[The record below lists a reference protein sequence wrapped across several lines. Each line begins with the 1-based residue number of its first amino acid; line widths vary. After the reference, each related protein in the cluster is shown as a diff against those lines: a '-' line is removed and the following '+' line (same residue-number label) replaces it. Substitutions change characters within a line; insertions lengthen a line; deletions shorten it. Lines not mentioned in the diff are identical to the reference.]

1 MSTPEVAAS
10 PLLGQPRLTD
20 EDLAR
25 SRDRSRV
32 HHARRHSK
40 RWRLLWLL
48 VGPGILAM
56 LGENDGP
63 SMIAYAADGAQYG
76 LGFFVP
82 FIPILFAM
90 AYVCQEM
97 CMRVGAVTHRGY
109 GELVLQRYGRV
120 WGWFG
125 AGDLTLTNL
134 VTLVAEFVAIRVG
147 LAYFHLGAGVAVA
160 LGLALVA
167 FTLSGGRYWRWER
180 IVLGLALFNGLF
192 LVAAILVK
200 PHFGAVAG
208 SFDFSPFPGGSFNT
222 LLLLLASTIG
232 ATVTP
237 WMIFFQ
243 QSASADKGMTPRDV
257 KHGRYDT
264 AAGAVLAAIFGVGA
278 LIAGAALLT
287 HGGSGIQGF
296 AGAGFP
302 EALSHVAGGAVGT
315 VFALGLIEAG
325 AVAILTI
332 SASTAYAA
340 GECVGVSHSFN
351 SSPRNAGVFYAAN
364 AGVALLGGGG
374 HPDSGCPSALDRA
387 ERERARHR
395 AAACEPRLHGDAR
408 QRQGADG
415 RLGEQALD
423 ERDRDCRD
431 RVRRTL
437 RSRLRHRLLPASDPS
452 GRLMRAGAPTAS
464 DAQPALPGNG
474 ARGARP
480 SPDIQEQNLQRQE
493 RFEDELIMHLER
505 DQFVAETSRP
515 VPSAVLSTRVKTG
528 LWALRVFVVFVSLM
542 VIYTFVDQLH

>member
-1 MSTPEVAAS
+1 M
-10 PLLGQPRLTD
+10 
-20 EDLAR
+20 
-25 SRDRSRV
+25 
-32 HHARRHSK
+32 
-40 RWRLLWLL
+40 WLL

-82 FIPILFAM
+82 FIPVLFAM
-90 AYVCQEM
+90 AFVCQEM

-134 VTLVAEFVAIRVG
+134 VTLVAEFVSIRVG

-160 LGLALVA
+160 LGLALVV

-192 LVAAILVK
+192 LLAAILVK
-200 PHFGAVAG
+200 PHVGAIAS

-243 QSASADKGMTPRDV
+243 QSASADKGMTPRDI

-287 HGGSGIQGF
+287 HNGSAIQGF
-296 AGAGFP
+296 SPGAGFP
-302 EALSHVAGGAVGT
+302 EALDRVAGGAVGT

-340 GECVGVSHSFN
+340 GECIGASHSFN
-351 SSPRNAGVFYAAN
+351 TSPRGAAVFYAAN
-364 AGVALLGGGG
+364 IGVALL
-374 HPDSGCPSALDRA
+374 
-387 ERERARHR
+387 
-395 AAACEPRLHGDAR
+395 AAVVILIP
-408 QRQGADG
+408 GAP
-415 RLGEQALD
+415 LLSIVLNANVLAT
-423 ERDRDCRD
+423 
-431 RVRRTL
+431 V
-437 RSRLRHRLLPASDPS
+437 LLP
-452 GRLMRAGAPTAS
+452 
-464 DAQPALPGNG
+464 
-474 ARGARP
+474 
-480 SPDIQEQNLQRQE
+480 
-493 RFEDELIMHLER
+493 
-505 DQFVAETSRP
+505 
-515 VPSAVLSTRVKTG
+515 
-528 LWALRVFVVFVSLM
+528 VSLVFM
-542 VIYTFVDQLH
+542 VMLANDHALMGKWANKRSTNVIGITVIAFVGLCGAAYGIDSFLQVIHLTGP

>member
-1 MSTPEVAAS
+1 MSTPELAAS
-10 PLLGQPRLTD
+10 PLLGGAGAVGGAGGPQLTD
-20 EDLAR
+20 EDAAR

-32 HHARRHSK
+32 HHARSQRR

-192 LVAAILVK
+192 LLAAVLVK
-200 PHFGAVAG
+200 PHVGSVLGAL
-208 SFDFSPFPGGSFNT
+208 SFTPVPGGSFNT

-257 KHGRYDT
+257 THGRWDT
-264 AAGAVLAAIFGVGA
+264 AAGAILASVFGIGA
-278 LIAGAALLT
+278 LVAGAALMG

-302 EALSHVAGGAVGT
+302 QALRHVAGSAAGS

-340 GECVGVSHSFN
+340 GECVGASHSFN
-351 SSPRNAGVFYAAN
+351 TSPRSASVFYAAN
-364 AGVALLGGGG
+364 VGVALV
-374 HPDSGCPSALDRA
+374 
-387 ERERARHR
+387 
-395 AAACEPRLHGDAR
+395 AAAIILIP
-408 QRQGADG
+408 GAP
-415 RLGEQALD
+415 LLSIALNAN
-423 ERDRDCRD
+423 
-431 RVRRTL
+431 VLATV
-437 RSRLRHRLLPASDPS
+437 LLP
-452 GRLMRAGAPTAS
+452 
-464 DAQPALPGNG
+464 
-474 ARGARP
+474 
-480 SPDIQEQNLQRQE
+480 
-493 RFEDELIMHLER
+493 
-505 DQFVAETSRP
+505 
-515 VPSAVLSTRVKTG
+515 
-528 LWALRVFVVFVSLM
+528 VSLVLM
-542 VIYTFVDQLH
+542 VMLANDKGLMGPWANRRSTNVVGVAVIAFVGLCGSAYGIDSFLRATHLIGA

>member
-1 MSTPEVAAS
+1 MAATEAAAS
-10 PLLGQPRLTD
+10 TGLLLPPLTG
-20 EDLAR
+20 EDAAR

-32 HHARRHSK
+32 HHARHHRR

-63 SMIAYAADGAQYG
+63 SMIAYASDGAQYG

-82 FIPILFAM
+82 FIPVLFAM
-90 AYVCQEM
+90 AFVCQEM

-147 LAYFHLGAGVAVA
+147 LAYFHLGSGVAVA
-160 LGLALVA
+160 LGVALVV

-192 LVAAILVK
+192 LAAAILVK
-200 PHFGAVAG
+200 PHLGAIGGAL
-208 SFDFSPFPGGSFNT
+208 DFKPFPGGSFNT

-243 QSASADKGMTPRDV
+243 QSACADKGMTPADV

-264 AAGAVLAAIFGVGA
+264 ALGAVLAAIFGIGA

-287 HGGSGIQGF
+287 HHGAGIQGF

-302 EALSHVAGGAVGT
+302 QALAHVAGAGAGT

-332 SASTAYAA
+332 SASTAYVA

-351 SSPRNAGVFYAAN
+351 TSPRNAAVFYAAN
-364 AGVALLGGGG
+364 IGVALLAAVVILIPGA
-374 HPDSGCPSALDRA
+374 PLLSIALNA
-387 ERERARHR
+387 NVLAT
-395 AAACEPRLHGDAR
+395 
-408 QRQGADG
+408 
-415 RLGEQALD
+415 
-423 ERDRDCRD
+423 
-431 RVRRTL
+431 V
-437 RSRLRHRLLPASDPS
+437 LLP
-452 GRLMRAGAPTAS
+452 
-464 DAQPALPGNG
+464 
-474 ARGARP
+474 
-480 SPDIQEQNLQRQE
+480 
-493 RFEDELIMHLER
+493 
-505 DQFVAETSRP
+505 
-515 VPSAVLSTRVKTG
+515 
-528 LWALRVFVVFVSLM
+528 VSLVFM
-542 VIYTFVDQLH
+542 VMLANDRGLMGAWANKRSTNVLGIAVIAFVGLCGAAYGIDSFLQTVHLVGS

>member
-1 MSTPEVAAS
+1 MSTPELAAS
-10 PLLGQPRLTD
+10 PLLGGVGGAGAVGGAGGPQLTD
-20 EDLAR
+20 EDAAR

-32 HHARRHSK
+32 HHARSQHR

-192 LVAAILVK
+192 LLAAVLVK
-200 PHFGAVAG
+200 PHVGSVLGAL
-208 SFDFSPFPGGSFNT
+208 SFTPVPGGSFNT

-257 KHGRYDT
+257 THGRWDT
-264 AAGAVLAAIFGVGA
+264 AAGAILASVFGIGA
-278 LIAGAALLT
+278 LVAGAALMG

-302 EALSHVAGGAVGT
+302 QALRHVAGSAAGS

-340 GECVGVSHSFN
+340 GECVGASHSFN
-351 SSPRNAGVFYAAN
+351 TSPRSASVFYAAN
-364 AGVALLGGGG
+364 VGVALV
-374 HPDSGCPSALDRA
+374 
-387 ERERARHR
+387 
-395 AAACEPRLHGDAR
+395 AAAIILIP
-408 QRQGADG
+408 GAP
-415 RLGEQALD
+415 LLSIALNAN
-423 ERDRDCRD
+423 
-431 RVRRTL
+431 VLATV
-437 RSRLRHRLLPASDPS
+437 LLP
-452 GRLMRAGAPTAS
+452 
-464 DAQPALPGNG
+464 
-474 ARGARP
+474 
-480 SPDIQEQNLQRQE
+480 
-493 RFEDELIMHLER
+493 
-505 DQFVAETSRP
+505 
-515 VPSAVLSTRVKTG
+515 
-528 LWALRVFVVFVSLM
+528 VSLVLM
-542 VIYTFVDQLH
+542 VMLANDKGLMGPWANRRSTNVVGVAVIAFVGLCGSAYGIDSFLRATHLIGA